1 MSTFM
6 GFHFAELYG
15 SRKSRTEILYPA
27 SSSGLPCFS
36 YNSFFGSVITRLG
49 FVLQCDNTAMF

>member
-15 SRKSRTEILYPA
+15 SRKSKTEILYP
-27 SSSGLPCFS
+27 SFSNCLPCFS
-36 YNSFFGSVITRLG
+36 YSSFFGSVITSDG
-49 FVLQCDNTAMF
+49 FALQCDNTAMF